1 MGSRSCG
8 NVAWRSVTDKGG
20 TDAEGACGA
29 TGAGGLIID
38 RDRSCDELEITGPP
52 GGGSGGGAELVVVD
66 GGAALGTGCDVG
78 GGTAFGVGCN
88 VGGAAI
94 GGGTGGTGG
103 VGGASGA
110 GGAEAL
116 MFIEASRRGGSM
128 RVMSSSMVSS
138 PSG

>member
-8 NVAWRSVTDKGG
+8 NVG
-20 TDAEGACGA
+20 CGA
-29 TGAGGLIID
+29 IGAGGLIID
-38 RDRSCDELEITGPP
+38 RDRSCDEPEITGPP

-78 GGTAFGVGCN
+78 DGTAFGVGCD
-88 VGGAAI
+88 V
-94 GGGTGGTGG
+94 GG
-103 VGGASGA
+103 VGGAGGA

-128 RVMSSSMVSS
+128 RVMSSNMVSS